1 MNLPLPAEDEGKKM
15 NGKQRF
21 RTVPGR
27 EVRVAISG
35 RSGCGNT
42 TVSRLLAETLGV
54 TLINYTFRNIA
65 AETGVSLAD
74 ILEKAKTDF
83 SYDKTVDT
91 RQVELARQGS
101 CVLGSRLAIWMLPEA
116 DLKVFLSAS
125 PRVRAE
131 RILRREGG
139 TLEEIL
145 RFTEMRDQ
153 ADSARYQELYR
164 INNQDIS
171 AADLVVDTEQELPEA
186 IVGRIT
192 EVLLD
197 RGLIAPV

>member
-1 MNLPLPAEDEGKKM
+1 M

-21 RTVPGR
+21 RPVPGR